1 MCRWNYASPF
11 SGLPAVEFLTA
22 FSMVKQDGGW
32 EGLGMR
38 LDPCKH
44 RQFVFKVL
52 VWVSFYLVPGIV
64 EPHAGQNSHN
74 IYCIYMY

>member
-1 MCRWNYASPF
+1 
-11 SGLPAVEFLTA
+11 
-22 FSMVKQDGGW
+22 MVKQDGGW
-32 EGLGMR
+32 EGLEMR

-52 VWVSFYLVPGIV
+52 VWVSFYLVLGIV